1 LEVTVIEPVG
11 ALDPVSAFLVDA
23 FSPEHRRDPYR
34 LYRRMLEGGPVVD
47 ASMNM
52 CLVFTHSAC
61 WSTVRAPA
69 ASSDERRGTL
79 HQRESLIYERLAA
92 QRSQQPWLVFL
103 DPPVHTR
110 LRSLVAT
117 AFTPRRIERL
127 RQRIVELTDE
137 LLDAMSEGADD
148 GDGVVDVIE
157 AIAYPLPIIVICEL
171 LGVPARDQLA
181 FRRWSAAL
189 TKSIDPGVLRTDAD
203 NLAIDDAKREMH
215 DYVAELLEERR
226 ASPSDD
232 LLSALLDARD
242 GDDRL
247 ELDEIID
254 LATLLLLAGHE
265 TTVSLIG
272 NGLDALLRN
281 RDQLDAWR
289 NDPTLD
295 DVAIDELLR
304 FDSPLQMVQRIAT
317 EPLTIDGVDVPV
329 GDQII
334 VMLAAANRDPAMFD
348 DPDRVDLRRANANR
362 HLSFGGGIHHCLG
375 ASLARTEGS
384 IVLGRLIRRFPG
396 LQAAGEPTLRDTF
409 NLRGRE
415 HLPIALSS

>member
-1 LEVTVIEPVG
+1 MSEPQG
-11 ALDPVSAFLVDA
+11 QMDRVSAFLVDA
-23 FSPEHRRDPYR
+23 FSPEHRRDPYS
-34 LYRRMLEGGPVVD
+34 LYARMLDGGPVIEP
-47 ASMNM
+47 SMNM
-52 CLVFTHSAC
+52 CLVFTHAAC
-61 WSTVRAPA
+61 WSTVRAAA

-79 HQRESLIYERLAA
+79 RQREALIYERLAA
-92 QRSQQPWLVFL
+92 QSAKQPWLVFL

-110 LRSLVAT
+110 LRALVAM
-117 AFTPRRIERL
+117 AFTPRHTERL

-137 LLDAMSEGADD
+137 LLDGMAA
-148 GDGVVDVIE
+148 GDGGGDVVDVIE
-157 AIAYPLPIIVICEL
+157 AIAYPLPIIMICEL
-171 LGVPARDQLA
+171 LGVPAADQLA

-203 NLAIDDAKREMH
+203 NDAIDGATREMH
-215 DYVAELLEERR
+215 DYVAALLDERR
-226 ASPSDD
+226 ASPRDD
-232 LLSALLDARD
+232 LLSALLDARN

-272 NGLDALLRN
+272 NGLDALLRH
-281 RDQLDAWR
+281 RDQLDRWR
-289 NDPTLD
+289 ADPGLD

-304 FDSPLQMVQRIAT
+304 FDSPLQMAQRIAT
-317 EPLTIDGVDVPV
+317 EPLTIDGVDVPA

-334 VMLAAANRDPAMFD
+334 VMLAAANRDPVMFD
-348 DPDRVDLRRANANR
+348 QPDRLDLSRRNANR

-384 IVLGRLIRRFPG
+384 IVLGRLLRRFPRIE
-396 LQAAGEPTLRDTF
+396 AAGEPTLRDTF

-415 HLPIALSS
+415 HLPVTLGC